1 MSSKKIEKLNLEDA
15 LQKLE
20 KIIGQMEQEE
30 LPLEKLLQHL
40 EEGMKLTQH
49 CRKLLSEAE
58 FKVDMLLKNN
68 AQIAWEDLQM

>member
-1 MSSKKIEKLNLEDA
+1 MEKLNLEDA

-20 KIIGQMEQEE
+20 KIVEQMEGEE

-40 EEGMKLTQH
+40 EEGMKLTQY

-58 FKVDMLLKNN
+58 FKVDRLLQNN
-68 AQIAWEDLQM
+68 EQISWDDLQM